1 MTRLSLKPFKNK
13 LVMVTGRVEKVYYKN
28 ILDKD
33 HTMKENV
40 KILLKEVK
48 ISGIDIDHIWLL
60 ERNKQYDI
68 AHELINQRVKF
79 KALVEPYYKVNKQN
93 NLFVQDYGIKR
104 KSRLISEKYY
114 MSQFQFNCREKK
126 LLSNIDFNI
135 EDFLY

>member
-1 MTRLSLKPFKNK
+1 MSRLSLKPFKNK
-13 LVMVTGRVEKVYYKN
+13 IVIVTGRVKKVYYKN
-28 ILDKD
+28 LLDKE

-48 ISGIDIDHIWLL
+48 IAGVDIDHVWLL

-68 AHELINQRVKF
+68 AYKLMNQRVKF

-104 KSRLISEKYY
+104 KS
-114 MSQFQFNCREKK
+114 K
-126 LLSNIDFNI
+126 LLSEECYMQQFHCNCDDEKFLPDIDF
-135 EDFLY
+135 EVDDFL